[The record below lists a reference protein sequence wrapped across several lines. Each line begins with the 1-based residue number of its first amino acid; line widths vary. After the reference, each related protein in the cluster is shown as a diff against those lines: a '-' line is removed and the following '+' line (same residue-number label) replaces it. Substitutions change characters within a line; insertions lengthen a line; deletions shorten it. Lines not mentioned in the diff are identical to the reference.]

1 MASAFA
7 PGNISCVFKII
18 PHADATR
25 MHSLGM
31 GFTVSEGVTVSVTR
45 HDTSRVLFNG
55 EIIDFPT
62 VQAVVHKLVGW
73 VEHRE
78 TQQAMSESQLEVE
91 TSETS
96 DEISVALSPA
106 LQGHIPLQFQT
117 TAGTPGAEP
126 YEKPMGRAGR
136 DNARFPLQ
144 FKVEIT
150 SPLPLGCGFGLSGA
164 AALATA
170 YALNELL
177 RLGKASETLAMIAHV
192 AEVENRTGL
201 GDVCSQYH
209 GGCLVKLKE
218 GAPLVADRLPIAE
231 QPIYY
236 RYFGPIQTS
245 AVLGNAEQTA
255 RINRAADSALAVLQ
269 TLVKA
274 TTGLKHGDPASLQQ
288 EMFTD
293 CLAVAK
299 QFSVESGLLS
309 DARVIKTIAQIEA
322 AGGVA
327 SMIMLGNGVFS
338 THAFDGA
345 IETQLCQN
353 PARML
358 FRQFASVR

>member
-1 MASAFA
+1 MARAFA
-7 PGNISCVFKII
+7 PGNISCVFKVIR
-18 PHADATR
+18 HADAAR

-31 GFTVSEGVTVSVTR
+31 GFTVTEGVEVTVSEHQETE
-45 HDTSRVLFNG
+45 VLFNG
-55 EIIDFPT
+55 ERINFPT
-62 VQAVVHKLVGW
+62 VGAVVNRLTENSSVVG
-73 VEHRE
+73 
-78 TQQAMSESQLEVE
+78 
-91 TSETS
+91 
-96 DEISVALSPA
+96 I
-106 LQGHIPLQFQT
+106 
-117 TAGTPGAEP
+117 
-126 YEKPMGRAGR
+126 
-136 DNARFPLQ
+136 
-144 FKVEIT
+144 KVVIT

-177 RLGKASETLAMIAHV
+177 SIHKDTETLAMIAHI

-245 AVLGNAEQTA
+245 EVLGNRKQTT
-255 RINRAADSALAVLQ
+255 RINRAADVALNTLQMLTDAKPSNELFNACFAV
-269 TLVKA
+269 
-274 TTGLKHGDPASLQQ
+274 S
-288 EMFTD
+288 
-293 CLAVAK
+293 K

-309 DARVIKTIAQIEA
+309 DARVIDTIASIEA

-338 THAFDGA
+338 THAFEDA
-345 IETQLCQN
+345 VETRLVHN
-353 PARML
+353 PARL
-358 FRQFASVR
+358 K